1 MKDSRVFD
9 VSRRLR
15 QSVDCRAKKSS
26 NFNFRS
32 GNRAK
37 VREPKVQDLE
47 SKPVIVGKN
56 LMFWCKVLRVLR
68 QEDLLT
74 LNQNTK
80 TYGIDVK

>member
-1 MKDSRVFD
+1 M
-9 VSRRLR
+9 
-15 QSVDCRAKKSS
+15 SV
-26 NFNFRS
+26 
-32 GNRAK
+32 
-37 VREPKVQDLE
+37 KVQDLE
-47 SKPVIVGKN
+47 SKLVIVGKN

>member
-1 MKDSRVFD
+1 MKFCAE
-9 VSRRLR
+9 LLNLKR
-15 QSVDCRAKKSS
+15 QKIFVLEIFLWDCSERD
-26 NFNFRS
+26 
-32 GNRAK
+32 AK
-37 VREPKVQDLE
+37 VLE

>member
-1 MKDSRVFD
+1 M
-9 VSRRLR
+9 
-15 QSVDCRAKKSS
+15 
-26 NFNFRS
+26 
-32 GNRAK
+32 
-37 VREPKVQDLE
+37 REPKVQDLE